1 MIDRR
6 SRRSATG
13 SEALRLLLES
23 HRAKLPAAALAVTTR
38 EGQVLAA
45 VGDRRELGR
54 AGGAV
59 ATWQLHAG
67 GRELIVSSLGG
78 HMSHD
83 VGAGV
88 KRILG

>member
-6 SRRSATG
+6 SRRSAAAP
-13 SEALRLLLES
+13 EALILLLES
-23 HRAKLPAAALAVTTR
+23 HRAKLPAAVLAVTTR
-38 EGQVLAA
+38 DGQVLAA
-45 VGDRRELGR
+45 VGDRRELAR

-59 ATWQLHAG
+59 ATWQLQAG
-67 GRELIVSSLGG
+67 GQEVIVSSVGG